1 MQKRYDFGKWS
12 SIFRPPFLHII
23 LISFIIG
30 NAYALDGLAQAVL
43 NQRISIS
50 IKNKQVEDVL
60 AEIETKVN
68 AKFVFSPSLI
78 QAGRKVNLSASNR
91 PLGKVLNELLKPLN
105 LRYRVS
111 DNVIVI
117 SRDEKLKGSGPTS
130 ALETPAPD
138 DSKVRETTIK
148 GKVSD
153 EKGAPL
159 PGVSIV
165 IKGTTKGTTTDT
177 EGHFALQSD
186 PGDVLAFSFVGY
198 KSYEIAVDGKTEIS
212 IRLAPDPNLLKEV
225 IVIAYGEQSKKTV
238 TGAVAEIGG
247 DAIGRQTVS
256 TPGESLAA
264 LAPGV
269 AVQSEQGGAP
279 GSPPAIVIRG
289 GTSLGTS
296 TEPLY
301 VVDGYPLQDAAQ
313 FNLINPS
320 DIDNISILKDAA
332 STAIYG
338 SRAAN
343 GVVIVTTK
351 RGKAG
356 KTSFTATA
364 YTGIQRISKKMDVL
378 RRDEYIDWLARSSR
392 QRSFNPLTGAISDP
406 VLPAIFTDNPA
417 NLPDTDWQDAIYRD
431 AVMQNVQVTASG
443 GTEKA
448 RFNLSAA
455 YLKQDGVLRGSG
467 FDRFNVRFNLDA
479 NLTPKFKVGVSMAPS
494 YGIQQRMQT
503 GGQSNNTQASA
514 NVGSRSIP
522 NVTSLAL
529 LASPVI
535 PIFTANGDYGTPQNQ
550 LIGANETIFFNPN
563 SFNPRQ
569 TVDLNQNS
577 IKSYRLFANTF
588 FEWSPLA
595 GLRLK
600 TSGGATVNIDNQSAY
615 IPATMASESARGAN
629 LSTPVVSSIF
639 AREGHIFS
647 VDYLWE
653 NTLNYNKE
661 IGDHSFGVL
670 GLFSIQKF
678 QSRSLATSA
687 KNATVTTD
695 LLQNPLASPDLLGDL
710 GYNQNAF
717 LSYGGRFTY
726 DFRKKY
732 LLTAALRTDASSRFG
747 PNNRYAVFPSLSLGW
762 RVSEEPFWQPVQP
775 VVNELKLRASIGQ
788 TGNANIGSFNYL
800 NTITNNNYSFGGVR
814 TFGYRQVGFPN
825 PDLTWEKNQQTDLGL
840 DAAFLQN
847 RLTLAID
854 YYKRETTG
862 MLLQQTLPTAIGYAS
877 SIRSNIGGMVNRGL
891 ELALGTTLN
900 LGPVQWN
907 ISGNISGNRTKVLD
921 LGGVDALPA
930 VASAF
935 GWNNS
940 YQVIVGQPLGDM
952 YGFQVQGVFKSQ
964 ADLDT
969 YAQTGTKADR
979 IGNWIIKDQNGDGL
993 IDEKDRVKIGKGVPD
1008 FIYGLTQNLTYKNF
1022 DLSLTLQ
1029 GVQGRDIIQGNT
1041 RQFYSLGGG
1050 SNATRE
1056 FYKNTWDPTEPNVE
1070 TRWPRVGAS
1079 GFNPGNQLTDR
1090 QLYDG
1095 SFLRVRNLTI
1105 GYTLPGSILNRLK
1118 LKSTRLY
1125 VTGQNLFTFTKYP
1138 GYDPEASINTGSLI
1152 TPGLDQS
1159 SYPGIRIFTGGLTI
1173 SF

>member
-1 MQKRYDFGKWS
+1 MQKRYNFGKWH
-12 SIFRPPFLHII
+12 SIFRYPFLQII
-23 LISFIIG
+23 LISVLIG
-30 NAYALDGLAQAVL
+30 NVYALDGLAQAVL
-43 NQRISIS
+43 NQRISLS
-50 IKNKQVEDVL
+50 IKNKQIEDVL
-60 AEIETKVN
+60 AEIETKAN
-68 AKFVFSPSLI
+68 AKFVFSPGLI
-78 QAGRKVNLSASNR
+78 QAARKVNISVSNR
-91 PLGKVLNELLKPLN
+91 PLGKVLDELLKPLN
-105 LRYRVS
+105 LHYRVS

-117 SRDEKLKGSGPTS
+117 SRDEKSKDPGATG
-130 ALETPAPD
+130 ALETPGPD
-138 DSKVRETTIK
+138 VSSSREVAVR

-153 EKGAPL
+153 EQGAAL

-165 IKGTTKGTTTDT
+165 IKGTSKGTTTDT
-177 EGHFALQSD
+177 EGQFTLQAD

-198 KSYEIAVDGKTEIS
+198 KSHEIAVGGKTEIN
-212 IRLAPDPNLLKEV
+212 IRLIPDPNLLKEV
-225 IVIAYGEQSKKTV
+225 VVIAYGEQSKKTV
-238 TGAVAEIGG
+238 TGALSEIGG
-247 DAIGRQTVS
+247 DAISRQTVS

-269 AVQSEQGGAP
+269 SVQSEQGGAP
-279 GSPPAIVIRG
+279 GAPPAIVIRG

-320 DIDNISILKDAA
+320 DIDNLTILKDAA

-364 YTGIQRISKKMDVL
+364 YTGIQRISKKLDVL
-378 RRDEYIDWLARSSR
+378 RRDDYIDWQARASR
-392 QRSFNPLTGAISDP
+392 QRSFNPLTGVISDP
-406 VLPAIFTDNPA
+406 VLPAIFTNNPSG
-417 NLPDTDWQDAIYRD
+417 LPDTDWQDAIYLD
-431 AVMQNVQVTASG
+431 AVMRNVQVTASG
-443 GTEKA
+443 GSEKA

-455 YLKQDGVLRGSG
+455 YLRQDGVLRGSG
-467 FDRFNVRFNLDA
+467 FNRFNVRFNLDA
-479 NLTPKFKVGVSMAPS
+479 NLTPKLKVGVSMAPS
-494 YGIQQRMQT
+494 YGKQERVQT
-503 GGQSNNTQASA
+503 GGQSNNTQASS
-514 NVGSRSIP
+514 NIGSRSIP

-529 LASPVI
+529 LASPVM

-550 LIGANETIFFNPN
+550 LIGDNESTFFGPN
-563 SFNPRQ
+563 IFNPRQ
-569 TVDLNQNS
+569 TVDLNQNT
-577 IKSYRLFANTF
+577 INSYRMFANTF
-588 FEWSPLA
+588 FEWSPLV

-639 AREGHIFS
+639 AREGHVFS

-661 IGDHSFGVL
+661 VGGHNFGIL
-670 GLFSIQKF
+670 GLFSLQKF

-695 LLQNPLASPDLLGDL
+695 LLENPLASPDLLGEL
-710 GYNQNAF
+710 SYNQNAF

-732 LLTAALRTDASSRFG
+732 LLTAAIRTDASSRFG

-762 RVSEEPFWQPVQP
+762 RVSEEPFWKSIQP

-800 NTITNNNYSFGGVR
+800 NTISNNNYSFGGVR
-814 TFGYRQVGFPN
+814 SFGYKQVGFPN
-825 PDLTWEKNQQTDLGL
+825 PDLTWEKNQQTDLGV
-840 DAAFLQN
+840 DAALLQN
-847 RLTLAID
+847 RLTLSLD
-854 YYKRETTG
+854 YYNRETTG
-862 MLLQQTLPTAIGYAS
+862 MLLQQTLPSAIGYAS
-877 SIRSNIGGMVNRGL
+877 SVRTNIGGMLNRGL

-907 ISGNISGNRTKVLD
+907 ISGNISGNRTKVLN

-930 VASAF
+930 VPSAF

-940 YQVIVGQPLGDM
+940 YQVAVGQPLGNM
-952 YGFQVQGVFKSQ
+952 YGFQVLGIFKSQ
-964 ADLDT
+964 SDLDT

-1008 FIYGLTQNLTYKNF
+1008 FTYGLTQNLTYKNF

-1029 GVQGRDIIQGNT
+1029 GVQGRDLIQGNV
-1041 RQFYSLGGG
+1041 RQFWSLGGG
-1050 SNATRE
+1050 NNVTRE
-1056 FYKNTWDPTEPNVE
+1056 FYKNTWDPTQPNVE
-1070 TRWPRVGAS
+1070 TRWPHLNAS
-1079 GFNPGNQLTDR
+1079 GFNPANQLTDR
-1090 QLYDG
+1090 QVYDG

-1105 GYTLPGSILNRLK
+1105 GYTLPESVLNRLR
-1118 LKSTRLY
+1118 LKAARLY
-1125 VTGQNLFTFTKYP
+1125 VTGQNLFTFSKYA

-1159 SYPGIRIFTGGLTI
+1159 SYPGIRIFTGGLSI